1 MSTPAKFESF
11 FLVLAL
17 PFLAIA
23 IWLFWR
29 DGSEWMMS
37 RDVSQWQTAEA
48 RVVSASVRQ
57 TRDRDLPA
65 HSSHVT
71 KISFEYKYEVDG
83 EEYRGERFAF
93 GHRKPADEIEKLE
106 RGETIPILC
115 PLQSFGGGGRQSLS
129 IRLLD
134 GRSNVI
140 RGFRVVHRRALSE
153 KSFLAWVMVNSRRFD
168 LPFGLM
174 IRELAD
180 SRTNRNLFQ

>member
-106 RGETIPILC
+106 RGETIPMYYAPSNPSEAVVDKAYRFGFWTAVRMLFAVSALFIGGLC
-115 PLQSFGGGGRQSLS
+115 LKKAFWLG
-129 IRLLD
+129 
-134 GRSNVI
+134 
-140 RGFRVVHRRALSE
+140 
-153 KSFLAWVMVNSRRFD
+153 
-168 LPFGLM
+168 
-174 IRELAD
+174 
-180 SRTNRNLFQ
+180 